1 MVLIIST
8 KQWLM
13 IKDAMMFPRF
23 FEHRYSEEERGEVN
37 KLLNTA
43 WKEQIEK
50 GDTNGMATN

>member
-13 IKDAMMFPRF
+13 IKDAIMFPRF

-50 GDTNGMATN
+50 RRYEWNGY